1 MKGNTND
8 QEITRPDGN
17 WLLATKSSEFI
28 AQTKDPQSLA
38 KLLAANSKALILH
51 EVSEREIRAWENS
64 LPALAEVMSEA
75 NLTEQIII
83 LEYCLP
89 SLDTLPDRVD
99 AVLCGADEQ
108 GKLNAVFIELK
119 QWANLP
125 MKEDSKPGY
134 LLVKY
139 HDQWEQKPH
148 PRKQAE
154 EYREHMQSILGTYG
168 FPADH
173 LLFSAYAYMHNA
185 LDLPPDKIRILFGDQ
200 NAFDED
206 SRLYTRKYSHSLA
219 KRLKE
224 HVGYGQGEQAFVVFK
239 EVLNRVQENGNLLPK
254 RMSTVV
260 YEQRKAYA
268 IEMREKRI
276 INFIRKLV
284 FAFCFIALPIIALV
298 SILWLV
304 VKN

>member
-1 MKGNTND
+1 MEGNNAS
-8 QEITRPDGN
+8 QETEKPDGN
-17 WLLATKSSEFI
+17 WLLAIPSSEFI
-28 AQTKDPQSLA
+28 TQAKHPQSLA
-38 KLLAANSKALILH
+38 ALLAAKSKALILH
-51 EVSEREIRAWENS
+51 DVSEREIRAWENS

-75 NLTEQIII
+75 NLAEQIII

-89 SLDTLPDRVD
+89 SLDDLPNRVD
-99 AVLCGADEQ
+99 AVLCGADAQ
-108 GKLNAVFIELK
+108 GKLNAVIIELK

-139 HDQWEQKPH
+139 RDQWEQKPH

-154 EYREHMQSILGTYG
+154 EYREHMQSVLGAYD

-185 LDLPPDKIRILFGDQ
+185 MDLPADKIRILFGNQ
-200 NAFDED
+200 SAFDED

-224 HVGYGQGEQAFVVFK
+224 HVGYGKGEQAFAVFK
-239 EVLNRVQENGNLLPK
+239 DLLSRVQENGNKLPK
-254 RMSTVV
+254 RMSTIV
-260 YEQRKAYA
+260 YEERKAYA
-268 IEMREKRI
+268 IEKGKERRSYRY
-276 INFIRKLV
+276 FGLV
-284 FAFCFIALPIIALV
+284 LVLMAISLLVGLFWLAIA
-298 SILWLV
+298 
-304 VKN
+304 